1 MGAENETVHLEHTL
15 QLVAGWSTARL
26 SSMSTTAT
34 STPSSQSLG
43 NTDLCSAWRGRETSP
58 MGPLSPQACTQV
70 KVKMDVSA
78 ESTGQTGTVS
88 GLALMLM
95 CCDLGRGSWPGEDHG
110 KIPLTSVATEGP
122 AKQVVPAI
130 TLTHGCQCCLCKQRS
145 LGFKPSVAL
154 PPFL

>member
-15 QLVAGWSTARL
+15 QLVTGWSTARL

-70 KVKMDVSA
+70 KVKMGMDVSA

-110 KIPLTSVATEGP
+110 KIPLTSVAT
-122 AKQVVPAI
+122 
-130 TLTHGCQCCLCKQRS
+130 
-145 LGFKPSVAL
+145 
-154 PPFL
+154 